1 MIKMITNI
9 WIEIIEMLIKK
20 KDYQLAR
27 PFCEFP
33 PDIVR
38 KSMLERLEQL
48 YYLAWLYTDSFFFI
62 YTYME

>member
-9 WIEIIEMLIKK
+9 WIEVIEMLIKK
-20 KDYQLAR
+20 KDYQLAQ